1 MKANSF
7 LVADELLKRSKH
19 KRMTFVRLKDLL
31 YLAYLHHWME
41 YGKPLFSAEFV
52 ENRVC
57 PVDRLMQKFLEDT
70 YTVHR
75 KDVRHLRKGK
85 LGKKG
90 MRTVRETVDRF
101 DGVSEYDITTSIH
114 HQARLLEQSTT

>member
-7 LVADELLKRSKH
+7 LVVDELLKRSKH

-41 YGKPLFSAEFV
+41 YGKPLFGAEFV

-70 YTVHR
+70 HTVHR
-75 KDVRHLRKGK
+75 KDVRHLRKGE
-85 LGKKG
+85 LSKKG
-90 MRTVRETVDRF
+90 MRTVKETVDRF
-101 DGVSEYDITTSIH
+101 DGVSTHDITTFIH
-114 HQARLLEQSTT
+114 NQARLLEKSTT